1 MIVKFLYHD
10 PSSFVLNTEVKNI
23 DFVPQVGNY
32 IKIKNIK
39 YKVSSV
45 TYCLDVN
52 YFSVKLE
59 HSHDLSSNS

>member
-1 MIVKFLYHD
+1 MTVKFLYHN

-45 TYCLDVN
+45 TYCLDAN

-59 HSHDLSSNS
+59 HYHDLSSNS

>member
-1 MIVKFLYHD
+1 MNVEFLYHN
-10 PSSFVLNTEVKNI
+10 PNSFKLISESKNI
-23 DFVPQVGNY
+23 DFVPQVGTSIRVGN
-32 IKIKNIK
+32 NK

-45 TYCLDVN
+45 TYCLDAN

>member
-1 MIVKFLYHD
+1 MTVKFLYPN

-45 TYCLDVN
+45 TYCLDTN

>member
-1 MIVKFLYHD
+1 MTVKFLYHN

-39 YKVSSV
+39 YKVSLV
-45 TYCLDVN
+45 TYCLDAN